1 MAFKP
6 LGTFFVLLCFWFRPY
21 AQDVQVQSIS
31 IADGLSQG
39 YISSLFEDSRGY
51 IWIGTLQGLNRYDG
65 YQIKRYN
72 PDLSKKWALKA
83 SFIYCIVEDRKG
95 LLWIGTEK
103 GIAVFDPYTE
113 RFVHLAEFIENLP
126 QELVSKIIEMPNGD
140 IVLLHGHVPACTLV
154 VLRPPGDLRMQIRED
169 RVHAGRFQVLHPSFA
184 PEVKLPLIQ
193 AHQFEGTG
201 LLAIDALN
209 QFCRVDPNGYRV
221 QRIDPETAGYRETNN
236 LGWFYNP
243 RTKGGALFLQRTAD
257 GKRRI
262 TPANSWPYFLQLPDS
277 TRVLIRATDNQLY
290 ILGNSVSDQHTLG
303 LNSSGFYETQKR
315 LVALDKPCSYAAMV
329 DHAGNLWVGTTGYGV
344 RKISLP
350 LVKYRQILPEKS
362 IYNFVPLPNG
372 KIWPGLYTSQYTL
385 DLKSGKLEFAPWHT
399 TLPLLRAF
407 GMLVA
412 SDSSIWMAGFEQDT
426 RLFIFRKN
434 HGGSTWERLPI
445 ELTARNDLP
454 VQLVE
459 DRHGKIWVAG
469 NDGELLRIDPGTAQ
483 FERWNIAACFPNG
496 WSVGMRSN
504 CLVESGGNQL
514 WLATNRGFIQVSQ
527 TDGNPVFKSFFN
539 EKTSPRFNNEYI
551 LSIYP
556 DPANPNILWLGTRGG
571 GLNRF
576 DIQGGPTQFFTVS
589 DGLPDNVVY
598 GILPDSSGRLWLST
612 NRGLTLFNPKTGQFV
627 NLAEPGMA
635 LFTEF
640 NTCAYRTLPTG
651 ELAFGSIQGLFIL
664 KPESLRQ
671 LVIPGI
677 VTISKFSINGLP
689 VDPSSAD
696 PRMSLNAENIFSLSL
711 PYDQNN
717 LSIEF
722 SALRN
727 SNPASVKYRYRMAGL
742 TDKWVETGRQRSI
755 NLAAIPPGGYT
766 LELQCTVP
774 GLGWNDVQTT
784 RIRLRV
790 QPPWYRS
797 VPAILAYVLLGFAL
811 IRLYL
816 HFDRRRMHARH
827 EKTLQEKELQRFKQ
841 LDDFKKRFFSYIAHE
856 FKTPLTLI
864 LGMADRLSRDN
875 LPPQQ
880 AGYAEKIRM
889 QGRNML
895 ELVNQVLDIGKL
907 DEGTIQLN
915 WQLGNIT
922 TYLQARVEA
931 MRPLAMFKNIRL
943 QFETT
948 APELELD
955 FDHGRL
961 KHVLN
966 NLLTNA
972 IRHTPEGGTVRVS
985 VEQGVAN
992 QVHIRVTDNG
1002 PGIASEELPHIFN
1015 RYYQG
1020 QANRRD
1026 AHHEGLGLAYVKDL
1040 IDLFGGSISV
1050 ESPPDKRG
1058 TVFLVSLPIRRSAP
1072 PADYMPAAKD
1082 VPKPIGKSP
1091 IGQSK
1096 GRSDQPVLLV
1106 VEDNVFIS
1114 EHLNLCLADH
1124 FQLDFATDGRAGFE
1138 RALASIPDLVL
1149 TDVMMPEMDGLELTA
1164 RLKSNALTSHI
1175 PVVVLSAKSEIA
1187 DRLAGHSHGANA
1199 YIGKPFDEGEL
1210 RLVLQNLHALQGQWR
1225 LRYERLAESSDPLGQ
1240 LADLPQPD
1248 QSESDEFMLNL
1259 YRLFEKNYANEKY
1272 DLNQLCRD
1280 FQISRSQLQ
1289 RKLAALSNHSAMTL
1303 LRRFRLQ
1310 KAYILLEQFPEK
1322 NIKEICYLVGFK
1334 DPAHFTRMFSKEF
1347 NRPPS
1352 SVRST
1357 P

>member
-1 MAFKP
+1 M
-6 LGTFFVLLCFWFRPY
+6 
-21 AQDVQVQSIS
+21 QSIS

-39 YISSLFEDSRGY
+39 YVSSLFEDSRGY

-72 PDLSKKWALKA
+72 PDLSKKWTLKA

-103 GIAVFDPYTE
+103 GIVVFDPYTE
-113 RFVHLAEFIENLP
+113 RFVQLAEFVESLP
-126 QELVSKIIEMPNGD
+126 EELVSKIIEMPNGD
-140 IVLLHGHVPACTLV
+140 IVLLHGHVPACTLH
-154 VLRPPGDLRMQIRED
+154 VLRPPIDLRMRIRED
-169 RVHAGRFQVLHPSFA
+169 RVQAGLFQVLSPSFS
-184 PEVKLPLIQ
+184 PEIKTPLIQ
-193 AHQFEGTG
+193 AHQFEGPG

-209 QFCRVDPNGYRV
+209 QFCRIDPDEYRV
-221 QRIDPETAGYRETNN
+221 QRIDPETSGYRVTNN

-262 TPANSWPYFLQLPDS
+262 TPSNSWPYFLQLPDS

-303 LNSSGFYETQKR
+303 LNSSAFYESQKK
-315 LVALDKPCSYAAMV
+315 LVTLDKSCSYAAIV

-350 LVKYRQILPEKS
+350 IVKYRQILPEKS
-362 IYNFVPLPNG
+362 VYNFVPLPDE
-372 KIWPGLYTSQYTL
+372 KIWPGLYSSQYTL
-385 DLKSGKLEFAPWHT
+385 DLKTGKLEFAPWYRSHPW
-399 TLPLLRAF
+399 LKPF

-412 SDSSIWMAGFEQDT
+412 RDSSIWMAGFEQDI
-426 RLFIFRKN
+426 RLFIFRKKHESSN
-434 HGGSTWERLPI
+434 WERLPI

-459 DRHGKIWVAG
+459 DRRGKIWVAG
-469 NDGELLRIDPGTAQ
+469 NDGELLRIDPGSGQ
-483 FERWNIAACFPNG
+483 FERWNIAACFPDG

-504 CLVESGGNQL
+504 CLAESGGNQL
-514 WLATNRGFIQVSQ
+514 WLATNRGLVRIDQ
-527 TDGNPVFKSFFN
+527 TDGNPVLKSFFN
-539 EKTSPRFNNEYI
+539 KKTSAWFNNEYI

-556 DPANPNILWLGTRGG
+556 DPDNPNTLWLGTRGG

-576 DIQGGPTQFFTVS
+576 DMQGGPTQFFTVA

-612 NRGLTLFNPKTGQFV
+612 NRGLSLFNTKTGQFA

-651 ELAFGSIQGLFIL
+651 ELAFGSIQGLFVL

-671 LVIPGI
+671 MAITGI

-689 VDPSSAD
+689 IDLSATD
-696 PRMSLNAENIFSLSL
+696 PRLSLNAENIFSLSL

-742 TDKWVETGRQRSI
+742 TDKWVETGRQRNI
-755 NLAAIPPGGYT
+755 NLAAIPSGRYT

-774 GLGWNDVQTT
+774 GLGWEDVETT
-784 RIRLRV
+784 HINLRV

-797 VPAILAYVLLGFAL
+797 VPAILAYVLLGIAL

-816 HFDRRRMHARH
+816 HFDRRRMLARH

-864 LGMADRLSRDN
+864 LGMADRLSREN

-915 WQLGNIT
+915 WQQGNISA
-922 TYLQARVEA
+922 YLQARVEA
-931 MRPLAMFKNIRL
+931 MRPLATFKNIRL

-948 APELELD
+948 VPELELD

-961 KHVLN
+961 KYVLN

-985 VEQGVAN
+985 VEQDMPD
-992 QVHIRVTDNG
+992 QIHIRVTDNG
-1002 PGIASEELPHIFN
+1002 PGIPPEELPHIFN

-1040 IDLFGGSISV
+1040 VDLFGGAISV
-1050 ESPPDKRG
+1050 ESAPDRGG
-1058 TVFLVSLPIRRSAP
+1058 TVFRVSLPIRHTAP
-1072 PADYMPAAKD
+1072 PAGPLPANEA
-1082 VPKPIGKSP
+1082 VLKPAGKSAA
-1091 IGQSK
+1091 GQSK
-1096 GRSDQPVLLV
+1096 GTDGRPVLLV

-1114 EHLNLCLADH
+1114 EHLRLCLADH
-1124 FQLDFATDGRAGFE
+1124 FHLDFATDGRAGFE

-1149 TDVMMPEMDGLELTA
+1149 TDVMMPEMDGLELTE
-1164 RLKSNALTSHI
+1164 RLKSSALTSHI

-1187 DRLAGHSHGANA
+1187 DRLAGHGKGANA
-1199 YIGKPFDEGEL
+1199 YLGKPFDEAEL
-1210 RLVLQNLHALQGQWR
+1210 LLILQNLYALQLQWR
-1225 LRYERLAESSDPLGQ
+1225 QRYSKLSESADPIGQ
-1240 LADLPQPD
+1240 LTAAPQP
-1248 QSESDEFMLNL
+1248 EIPEADEFMLNL

-1280 FQISRSQLQ
+1280 FQVSRSQLQ
-1289 RKLAALSNHSAMTL
+1289 RKLAALSDHSAMTL

-1310 KAYILLEQFPEK
+1310 KAYALLEQYPEK
-1322 NIKEICYLVGFK
+1322 NIKEICFLVGFK
-1334 DPAHFTRMFSKEF
+1334 DPAHFTRMFSKTF
-1347 NRPPS
+1347 DRPPS
-1352 SVRST
+1352 SVKHSA
-1357 P
+1357 